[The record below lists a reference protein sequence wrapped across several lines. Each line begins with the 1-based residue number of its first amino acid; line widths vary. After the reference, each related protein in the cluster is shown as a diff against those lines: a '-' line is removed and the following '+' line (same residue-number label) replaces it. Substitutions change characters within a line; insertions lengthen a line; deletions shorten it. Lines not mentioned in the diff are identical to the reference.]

1 MRRIKQI
8 EKIVSPK
15 TTGVFTPLNLKVIAA
30 KKRVRKQRSIID
42 EAVGRTID
50 ADADA
55 NADVDMAEIAGVTPL
70 GIKAMILVAVDVK
83 YNDGFTPHNLKMVI
97 ETGMSVKLLI
107 TAFNRVA
114 LGRRSEYNVVDIREL
129 E

>member
-8 EKIVSPK
+8 EEIVSPK

-50 ADADA
+50 ADAA
-55 NADVDMAEIAGVTPL
+55 IYCTVSIVT
-70 GIKAMILVAVDVK
+70 II
-83 YNDGFTPHNLKMVI
+83 
-97 ETGMSVKLLI
+97 
-107 TAFNRVA
+107 
-114 LGRRSEYNVVDIREL
+114 
-129 E
+129 